1 MKKSKR
7 TVDCK
12 KVAVAMYILNWV
24 LCFGLAIAL
33 VIAFLITKDQAP
45 TEDQETLQQKLGTII
60 YGIGLSLIPMVVLAI
75 IVKDKIRP
83 TVWMIDIILAN
94 YLFGEIAMY
103 IVFAIWL
110 VSEYVVGPVGKH
122 YKSLY
127 TINKEI
133 DRRES
138 WKKQ

>member
-12 KVAVAMYILNWV
+12 KVAVAMYVLNWV

-133 DRRES
+133 DRRE
-138 WKKQ
+138 

>member
-12 KVAVAMYILNWV
+12 KVAVAMYVLNWV

-45 TEDQETLQQKLGTII
+45 TEDQATLQEKLGTII

-75 IVKDKIRP
+75 VVKDKIRP

-133 DRRES
+133 DRRE
-138 WKKQ
+138 

>member
-12 KVAVAMYILNWV
+12 KVALAMYVLNWV

-75 IVKDKIRP
+75 VVKDKIRP

-133 DRRES
+133 DRRE
-138 WKKQ
+138 

>member
-12 KVAVAMYILNWV
+12 KVALAMYILNWV

-45 TEDQETLQQKLGTII
+45 TEDQETLQEKLGTII

-133 DRRES
+133 DRRE
-138 WKKQ
+138 

>member
-12 KVAVAMYILNWV
+12 KVAIAMYVLNWV

-122 YKSLY
+122 YKNLY

-133 DRRES
+133 DRRE
-138 WKKQ
+138 

>member
-12 KVAVAMYILNWV
+12 KVALAMYILNWV

-122 YKSLY
+122 YKNLY

-133 DRRES
+133 DRRE
-138 WKKQ
+138 

>member
-12 KVAVAMYILNWV
+12 KVAVAMYVLNWV

-94 YLFGEIAMY
+94 YLFDSWLMY
-103 IVFAIWL
+103 IVFATWL
-110 VSEYVVGPVGKH
+110 IDQYIIAPLANSYTNK
-122 YKSLY
+122 Y

-133 DRRES
+133 DRRE
-138 WKKQ
+138 

>member
-12 KVAVAMYILNWV
+12 KVALAMYILNWV

-133 DRRES
+133 DRRE
-138 WKKQ
+138 

>member
-12 KVAVAMYILNWV
+12 KVAMAMYVLNWV

-75 IVKDKIRP
+75 VVKDKIRP

-133 DRRES
+133 DRRE
-138 WKKQ
+138 

>member
-12 KVAVAMYILNWV
+12 KVALAMYILNWV

-33 VIAFLITKDQAP
+33 VVAFLITKDQAP

-75 IVKDKIRP
+75 VVKDKIRP

-133 DRRES
+133 DRRE
-138 WKKQ
+138 

>member
-12 KVAVAMYILNWV
+12 KVAIAMYVLNWV

-45 TEDQETLQQKLGTII
+45 TEEQETLQQKLGTII

-75 IVKDKIRP
+75 VVKDKIRP

-133 DRRES
+133 DRRE
-138 WKKQ
+138 

>member
-45 TEDQETLQQKLGTII
+45 TEDQETLQEKLGTII

-75 IVKDKIRP
+75 VVKDKIRP

-110 VSEYVVGPVGKH
+110 LSEYVVGPVGKH
-122 YKSLY
+122 YKNLY

-133 DRRES
+133 DRRE
-138 WKKQ
+138 

>member
-12 KVAVAMYILNWV
+12 KVAVAMYVLNWV

-110 VSEYVVGPVGKH
+110 LSEYVVGPVGKH

-133 DRRES
+133 DRRE
-138 WKKQ
+138 

>member
-12 KVAVAMYILNWV
+12 KVAVAMYVLNWV

-75 IVKDKIRP
+75 VVKDKIRP

-103 IVFAIWL
+103 IVFAIL
-110 VSEYVVGPVGKH
+110 
-122 YKSLY
+122 
-127 TINKEI
+127 
-133 DRRES
+133 DRNCS
-138 WKKQ
+138 QK

>member
-12 KVAVAMYILNWV
+12 KVAVAMYVLNWV

-45 TEDQETLQQKLGTII
+45 TEDQESLQQKLGTII

-75 IVKDKIRP
+75 VVKDKIRP

-133 DRRES
+133 DRRE
-138 WKKQ
+138 

>member
-12 KVAVAMYILNWV
+12 KVALAMYILNWV

-75 IVKDKIRP
+75 VVKDKIRP

-133 DRRES
+133 DRRE
-138 WKKQ
+138 

>member
-12 KVAVAMYILNWV
+12 KVALAMYILNWV

-45 TEDQETLQQKLGTII
+45 TEDQESLQQKLGTII
-60 YGIGLSLIPMVVLAI
+60 YGIGLSLIPMVILAI
-75 IVKDKIRP
+75 VVKDKIRP

-110 VSEYVVGPVGKH
+110 LSEYVVGPVGKH
-122 YKSLY
+122 YKNLY

-133 DRRES
+133 DRRE
-138 WKKQ
+138 

>member
-33 VIAFLITKDQAP
+33 VIAFLVTKDQAP

-133 DRRES
+133 DRRE
-138 WKKQ
+138 

>member
-12 KVAVAMYILNWV
+12 KVAVAMYVLNWV

-103 IVFAIWL
+103 IVFVIWL

-133 DRRES
+133 DRRE
-138 WKKQ
+138 

>member
-12 KVAVAMYILNWV
+12 KVALAMYILNWV

-45 TEDQETLQQKLGTII
+45 TEDQASLQEKLGTII

-75 IVKDKIRP
+75 VVKDKIRP

-133 DRRES
+133 DRRE
-138 WKKQ
+138 